1 MLNLKRNKKSDIR
14 SDCLLVVVFWY
25 HQLPN
30 CRESRR
36 KDFYMSEFK
45 APQTQE
51 ELDQIIEARLARQKE
66 SYESKLSDLENLQN
80 EKSKLE
86 SQVAALQSTVEET
99 KSASKTSEQTI
110 ADLNKQIDSYK
121 TASLRTTIAL
131 KNGLPYDLADRLQG
145 EDEESLTA
153 DAQRLAGYIGGKTP
167 PVPPLKNTDDN
178 GTGKNDPYKSLL
190 EGLDLEGE

>member
-1 MLNLKRNKKSDIR
+1 
-14 SDCLLVVVFWY
+14 
-25 HQLPN
+25 
-30 CRESRR
+30 
-36 KDFYMSEFK
+36 MSEFK

-153 DAQRLAGYIGGKTP
+153 DAQRLAGYVSVQTP